1 MMNHLNNMKVD
12 DYLDL
17 YLFATRIKDHE
28 WQKEIKRNL
37 AALLKES
44 AERERARAS
53 DLRVQLGYVNRR
65 ILGLYQQLRNRNV
78 ELTEEITNELYA
90 LKQRRLELEA
100 EIGQIREQNRRIS

>member
-1 MMNHLNNMKVD
+1 MNHLNNTKVD

-17 YLFATRIKDHE
+17 YLFAAKIKDHE
-28 WQKEIKRNL
+28 WQKEIKSNL

-65 ILGLYQQLRNRNV
+65 ILELYQQLRKRNV

-100 EIGQIREQNRRIS
+100 EIGQIKEQNRRIS